1 MDMVLVAVV
10 LVALAVLFLLTAL
23 ALAASNQLPHP
34 YRTGVAIGA
43 AFILGLA
50 LLLD

>member
-1 MDMVLVAVV
+1 MVLLAVV

-23 ALAASNQLPHP
+23 ALAASDQLPHP
-34 YRTGVAIGA
+34 YRTAVAIGA
-43 AFILGLA
+43 ALVVGLA